1 MARTKRKLLTKMLGK
16 ALHPAISIRP
26 SNANEQVIKMTRVK
40 RGTTANKRRK
50 RLLKHAKG
58 FMWTRNT
65 KYRQAKEALLHAW
78 SFQFADRKK
87 KKGNARRLWSIK
99 INAAARE
106 NGLTYSKLIDKL
118 KKANVEIDRKIL
130 SDLAENNPEIFKQII
145 SSI

>member
-1 MARTKRKLLTKMLGK
+1 M
-16 ALHPAISIRP
+16 P
-26 SNANEQVIKMTRVK
+26 RVK
-40 RGTTANKRRK
+40 RGTIANARRK

-87 KKGNARRLWSIK
+87 KKRDFRRLWQLK

-106 NGLTYSKLIDKL
+106 NGISYSKLINKL
-118 KKANVEIDRKIL
+118 KKANIELDRKV
-130 SDLAENNPEIFKQII
+130 LADIAEHNPEVFKKII
-145 SSI
+145 SI